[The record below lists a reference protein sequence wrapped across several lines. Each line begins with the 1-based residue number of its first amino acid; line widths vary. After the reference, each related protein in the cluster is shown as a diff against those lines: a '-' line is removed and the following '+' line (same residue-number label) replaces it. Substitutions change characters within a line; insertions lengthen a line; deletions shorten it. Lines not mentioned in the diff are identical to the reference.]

1 MMRFAA
7 YYGFT
12 IDCNC
17 NIAAYNSVIVG
28 RNLPET
34 CSGLNLA
41 RWVGTASL
49 NVRPVSMPPMGGRTW
64 PNKPGPPDPLMGC
77 GPNPNSSQTDFAAIC
92 MVVSSCNSFET
103 KFKTFKLKSGLQSS
117 DLNYMLQITAFY
129 VL

>member
-17 NIAAYNSVIVG
+17 NIAAYNLVTVG

-41 RWVGTASL
+41 RWLGTA
-49 NVRPVSMPPMGGRTW
+49 RGRQ
-64 PNKPGPPDPLMGC
+64 DHFFF
-77 GPNPNSSQTDFAAIC
+77 D
-92 MVVSSCNSFET
+92 
-103 KFKTFKLKSGLQSS
+103 LKSNQSL
-117 DLNYMLQITAFY
+117 DLFLMILDLRSIF
-129 VL
+129 

>member
-1 MMRFAA
+1 MMTFAA

-17 NIAAYNSVIVG
+17 NIAAYNLVIVG

-41 RWVGTASL
+41 RWLGTAGL
-49 NVRPVSMPPMGGRTW
+49 NLRPVSIPHTGPGGRTW

-77 GPNPNSSQTDFAAIC
+77 GPQPKFIQIDFAAIW
-92 MVVSSCNSFET
+92 MVVSSCNSIET
-103 KFKTFKLKSGLQSS
+103 KFKTFNLK
-117 DLNYMLQITAFY
+117 
-129 VL
+129 